1 MNLAKKLRELVNN
14 NLVDTNTANTTQEEE
29 DYLELPGV
37 ASKRTVAEASAA
49 TPQAV
54 VAPPAPA
61 APVAVEPAA
70 PVVEPVAE
78 AGVPVV
84 SLGDSLSPESVYQML
99 SSLPDNLPMRVKR
112 AAIRNAIQNQGKD
125 QGADVE
131 TILGEATWKKMQ
143 MTQQLKQFDEQHHSA
158 TQALNAEIEN
168 LLKRRDS
175 INAEFDKLRD
185 EVVGQ
190 MDQMVRVIQF
200 LGTDLAGSPGTPTFA
215 TGHTAE
221 LPPHLREE
229 TAGRLL
235 GISES

>member
-14 NLVDTNTANTTQEEE
+14 NLVDTNGKAAAEEE
-29 DYLELPGV
+29 DDYLELPG
-37 ASKRTVAEASAA
+37 TVAKR
-49 TPQAV
+49 AV
-54 VAPPAPA
+54 AEP
-61 APVAVEPAA
+61 APVAVAQ
-70 PVVEPVAE
+70 PVVIEPVATVE
-78 AGVPVV
+78 APTAEVASDPSVPIVAA
-84 SLGDSLSPESVYQML
+84 GDSLSPESVYQML

-143 MTQQLKQFDEQHHSA
+143 MTQQLKQFDEQHVSA

-175 INAEFDKLRD
+175 INGEFDKLRH
-185 EVVGQ
+185 EVVEQ
-190 MDQMVRVIQF
+190 MDQMDRVIQF

-235 GISES
+235 GITE

>member
-14 NLVDTNTANTTQEEE
+14 NLVDTNATNTPQED

-37 ASKRTVAEASAA
+37 ASKRTLAEASAA
-49 TPQAV
+49 AAQAV
-54 VAPPAPA
+54 AAPPAP
-61 APVAVEPAA
+61 VAVAPAT
-70 PVVEPVAE
+70 PVVEVVAD
-78 AGVPVV
+78 AGIPVV
-84 SLGDSLSPESVYQML
+84 SLGEGLSPESVYQML

-175 INAEFDKLRD
+175 INAEFDKLRE

-190 MDQMVRVIQF
+190 MDQMDRVIQF

-215 TGHTAE
+215 SGTSNE

>member
-14 NLVDTNTANTTQEEE
+14 NLVDTNAKTTAAEEE
-29 DYLELPGV
+29 DDYLEMPGAV
-37 ASKRTVAEASAA
+37 AKRAVAEPA
-49 TPQAV
+49 PV
-54 VAPPAPA
+54 VAAPQ
-61 APVAVEPAA
+61 
-70 PVVEPVAE
+70 VVEPVPAIEAPTAE
-78 AGVPVV
+78 AASDP
-84 SLGDSLSPESVYQML
+84 SLPIVAAGDSLSPESVYQML

-143 MTQQLKQFDEQHHSA
+143 MTQQLKQFDEQHVSA

-175 INAEFDKLRD
+175 INGEFDKLRL
-185 EVVGQ
+185 EVVEQ
-190 MDQMVRVIQF
+190 MDQMDRVIQF

-235 GISES
+235 GITE